1 LTAVSE
7 LLYCYEIELIE
18 DLENLLDDFFQ
29 DMISDGMK
37 LPTAERHA
45 ANADLFLIQYH
56 AIYYLEDASS
66 LRADKLYD
74 FLGLWY
80 FQKVTNPNQTEIQ
93 SILTSLKR
101 LFDFLL
107 QKEVVQEKEW
117 KALKKACLDKEYF
130 MNRYYEYAEHEA
142 KEQKAESMEDWEDW
156 IAEVA
161 DRYVLDEDQERYLDS
176 LINRMS
182 LYEILEIL
190 KNLYGPKNRTDNV
203 IRLENVIQKKK
214 ESALSPRRPKKNH
227 APTAESLLDHA
238 LAIHRANLVFIR
250 WLDRFNCSPTDLPP
264 EPCSTCVLCDSLLS
278 NLIAKLENAEIAQNE
293 FECGHDMIDFID
305 RILWDARHEIANN
318 MGLDLRLLAM

>member
-1 LTAVSE
+1 MSE
-7 LLYCYEIELIE
+7 TLYCFEIELIE

-29 DMISDGMK
+29 DMISDGLK

-66 LRADKLYD
+66 LRAEKLYD

-80 FQKVTNPNQTEIQ
+80 FQKVTNPNSMEIQ

-101 LFDFLL
+101 LFDYLF
-107 QKEVVQEKEW
+107 QKGILREKDW
-117 KALKKACLDKEYF
+117 KELKKACLDKEYF
-130 MNRYYEYAEHEA
+130 MNRYHEFEA
-142 KEQKAESMEDWEDW
+142 KEAAAQRKESLEDWEDW

-190 KNLYGPKNRTDNV
+190 KNLYCAKNRTDNV
-203 IRLENVIQKKK
+203 IRLENVLKKKK
-214 ESALSPRRPKKNH
+214 EAAHSPRRPKKKRT
-227 APTAESLLDHA
+227 PTAESLLDHA
-238 LAIHRANLVFIR
+238 MAIHRANLVFIR

-278 NLIAKLENAEIAQNE
+278 NLIAKLENAEIDQNE

-305 RILWDARHEIANN
+305 RILWDARHDIAAN
-318 MGLDLRLLAM
+318 MGLDLRLLAI